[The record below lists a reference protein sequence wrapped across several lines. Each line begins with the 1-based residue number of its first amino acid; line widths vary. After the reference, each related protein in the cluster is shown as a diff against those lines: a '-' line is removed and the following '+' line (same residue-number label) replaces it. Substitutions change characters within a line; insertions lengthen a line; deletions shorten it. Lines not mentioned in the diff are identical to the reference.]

1 MKTEIR
7 PLPEM
12 LGRKDVKQGEWVIDT
27 CAPVRGKP
35 ATDIVSKR
43 MIVPVADEAVDR
55 VIRAHEMMHAKVSP
69 ADDFA
74 KWIERGIATED
85 ALRVVEEVRVNF
97 LLKKAGFD
105 VDLLGDGSE
114 LSAGV
119 LTAERGDWT
128 NAV

>member
-12 LGRKDVKQGEWVIDT
+12 LGRKDIKQGEWVIDT

-35 ATDIVSKR
+35 ATDIVGKR

-69 ADDFA
+69 ADDFI

-85 ALRVVEEVRVNF
+85 ALRVV
-97 LLKKAGFD
+97 
-105 VDLLGDGSE
+105 
-114 LSAGV
+114 
-119 LTAERGDWT
+119 
-128 NAV
+128 